1 MNNMYRLQKID
12 EISMPLHCYLNKDDV
27 CYFIFD
33 YIARGGYAAG
43 PGNSIISNLKKPVS
57 EKRAKPIA
65 YKYKERAIND
75 IADNLSRYFNENNI
89 AKYTFVPIP
98 PSKIREDPEYDDRLM
113 QILGLFAEKIR
124 EKYGITADIRD
135 IISQSSPYESV
146 HTGSG
151 KRPSPD
157 FYKAF
162 YQIIDDKDVAPHKI
176 IIFDDVLTTGA
187 HFIAAKACLKQ
198 YYKERDGVDV
208 PVLGFFVARRV
219 YDYYKEDPS

>member
-113 QILGLFAEKIR
+113 QILGLFAEKVR
-124 EKYGITADIRD
+124 KKYGITADIRD

-151 KRPSPD
+151 KRPDPN
-157 FYKAF
+157 FYKNL
-162 YQIIDDKDVAPHKI
+162 YQIIDCNTVAPCNI

-198 YYKERDGVDV
+198 YYKKRDGVDI

-219 YDYYKEDPS
+219 